1 MPESRRE
8 TVVPLPPVA
17 ADLIGRIANN
27 ADAALASPV
36 MRPGA
41 GPVGQ
46 SFPAKRFL
54 RSAAVFLNE

>member
-1 MPESRRE
+1 
-8 TVVPLPPVA
+8 LPPVA